1 MPEFVERRPSD
12 TSTLSAESTQ
22 GNATPMPMYG
32 RAAQRVQLEHD
43 SMRYRDPSSWREQVD
58 HVGSTLQPRVVWDQR
73 QLQQHPLMQDSIA
86 WWIDLDAGIPP
97 PEDACTEPF
106 VEWTMPT
113 WTG

>member
-1 MPEFVERRPSD
+1 MPEFIERRPSD

-22 GNATPMPMYG
+22 GNTTPMPAHTG
-32 RAAQRVQLEHD
+32 RAAQLVSPGHN
-43 SMRYRDPSSWREQVD
+43 SMNASGFSAWGN
-58 HVGSTLQPRVVWDQR
+58 HVGRTLSPAVVWDQ
-73 QLQQHPLMQDSIA
+73 QQHPLMQDSIA